1 MRGELT
7 QEGNEMG
14 GERERER
21 ERERDIRQVENE

>member
-21 ERERDIRQVENE
+21 ERDIRQVENE